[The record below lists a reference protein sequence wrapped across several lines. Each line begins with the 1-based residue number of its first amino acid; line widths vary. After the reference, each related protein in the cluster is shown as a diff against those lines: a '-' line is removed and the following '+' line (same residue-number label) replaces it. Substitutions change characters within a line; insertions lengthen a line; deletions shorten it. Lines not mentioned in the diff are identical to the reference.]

1 MKLKFLRPF
10 QKKTKGKETSES
22 KATYSLQL
30 FIQFNFIHLETLN
43 DMNDYVII
51 IMEIIEVKMKELD
64 LFRRVQ
70 MNTLKF
76 LSFRL

>member
-1 MKLKFLRPF
+1 MKLKILRPF

-64 LFRRVQ
+64 YLG
-70 MNTLKF
+70 LCK
-76 LSFRL
+76 

>member
-1 MKLKFLRPF
+1 MKLKFFKALP
-10 QKKTKGKETSES
+10 KKTKGKESSES

-64 LFRRVQ
+64 YLG
-70 MNTLKF
+70 LCK
-76 LSFRL
+76 